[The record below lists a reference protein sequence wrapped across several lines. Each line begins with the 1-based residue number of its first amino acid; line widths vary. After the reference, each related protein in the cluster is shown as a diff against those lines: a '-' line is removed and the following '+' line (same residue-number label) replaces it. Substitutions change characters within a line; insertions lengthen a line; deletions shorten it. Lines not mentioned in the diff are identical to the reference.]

1 VPGAT
6 HSGIRSPVL
15 DELAPQVIAFF
26 DAALRGPRVLPPV
39 LVRDPVGRFTFE

>member
-6 HSGIRSPVL
+6 HGGIRSPVL

-26 DAALRGPRVLPPV
+26 DAALRGRDL
-39 LVRDPVGRFTFE
+39 LVRSPAVKYAFQ